1 MEEIRLRDNR
11 HMVTC
16 EGQMV
21 VGVDG
26 RDHYCSRIVVFPL
39 GSHRNLVGGLNGSEI
54 RGKQRNVLRQKG
66 EVRAQNAEACN
77 DEI

>member
-26 RDHYCSRIVVFPL
+26 RDHYCNIIVVFPL